1 MSNYIDP
8 EQHLSTL
15 NSNIEYLQTL
25 IYDDNETWKADVLN
39 ALTSIRTVLETLI
52 EAHNDSRS

>member
-8 EQHLSTL
+8 ELHLSAL

-25 IYDDNETWKADVLN
+25 IYDDNENWKSDVLN